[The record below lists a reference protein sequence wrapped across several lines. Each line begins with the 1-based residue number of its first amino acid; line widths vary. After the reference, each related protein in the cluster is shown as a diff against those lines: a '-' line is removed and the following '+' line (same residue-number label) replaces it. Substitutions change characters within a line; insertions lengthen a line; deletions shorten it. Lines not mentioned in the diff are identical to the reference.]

1 MKQFRHEPVLLAEVI
16 EGLAIQPDGIYI
28 DATFGRGGHSRAI
41 LERLSP
47 KGRLLVFD
55 KDPEAISVAQGMG
68 DQRMTVAHASFSKL
82 REVVTGLGWLGTV
95 DGMLM
100 DLGVSSPQL
109 DDSSRGF
116 SFSAEGP
123 LDMRMDSSKGE
134 SAAEWLKH
142 VEEKDLARVLWE
154 YGEERHSR
162 RIARTIVNVRR
173 ESPIETTKQLANLIE
188 SAVPKQFFGMHVATR
203 SFQAIRIFINRELL
217 DLEDV
222 LSQVL
227 EVLSVN
233 GRLCVISF
241 HSLEDRP
248 VKQFIARASEGD
260 PIPRGIPIRDAQRI
274 RFAKKIGGLIRPSAE
289 EISNNPRSRSA
300 RLRIMEKI
308 A

>member
-1 MKQFRHEPVLLAEVI
+1 MQRRHEPVLLKEVM
-16 EGLAIQPDGIYI
+16 EGLVIKPDGTYI

-41 LERLSP
+41 LERLSS
-47 KGRLLVFD
+47 KGKLLVFD
-55 KDPEAISVAQGMG
+55 KDPEAISAAQGIG
-68 DQRMTVAHASFSKL
+68 DKRMTVAHASFSKL
-82 REVVTGLGWLGTV
+82 REVVTGLGWLGAV
-95 DGMLM
+95 DGILM

-109 DDSSRGF
+109 DDPKRGF
-116 SFSAEGP
+116 SFSSDGA

-134 SAAEWLKH
+134 TAAEWLKH
-142 VEEKDLARVLWE
+142 VEEKELAQVLWE

-162 RIARTIVNVRR
+162 RIARKIVETRA
-173 ESPIETTKQLANLIE
+173 ETPIKTTKQLADLVE
-188 SAVPKQFFGMHVATR
+188 AAVPKQFIGMHVATR

-248 VKQFIARASEGD
+248 VKQFIARACEGD
-260 PIPRGIPIRDAQRI
+260 AIPREIPIRDAQRT
-274 RFAKKIGGLIRPSAE
+274 RLAKKIGGLIRPSAE
-289 EISNNPRSRSA
+289 EISYNPRSRSA